1 MSLRLIRRLTH
12 LKPSIN
18 SKLYLQLSSK
28 FAIQKHIVQPL
39 SHFCK
44 FEYCKPSVLKSCI
57 IAEFPRRLNHQST
70 ADMPEAKP
78 FERLPQTLSPVN
90 YNIRLKPNLKAFTF
104 EGSEDIDIEV
114 VKPLS
119 KITINSVEIEVQEVS
134 YVASGKSDT
143 VKGTVSYNKEDET
156 VTFTFSSE
164 IQPGKGRM
172 SMTFTGILNDKM
184 KGFYRSK
191 YTSPDGEEQYSAVTQ
206 FEATDAR
213 RAFPCWDEPAVKAT
227 FDVTLVVPKDR
238 VALSNMPVKSEQ
250 VYEGDNKWKVVSYE
264 KTPIMSTY
272 LLAFVVGEFDYVEG
286 KDADGVLVRVYT
298 PVGKKEEGKY
308 ALDVAV
314 KTLPF
319 YKDYFKIPY
328 PLPKMDLIAL
338 ADFAAGAMEN
348 WGLVTYRETALL
360 VDPKKSS
367 AKTKQWVALVV
378 GHELAHQW
386 FGNLVTMEWWTHLW
400 LNEGF
405 ASWIEYLCVDFC
417 FPEFDIW
424 TQFVKNDLGRALEL
438 DALNNSH
445 PIEVPVGH
453 PSEVDEIFDAISY
466 SKGASV
472 IRMLHDYIG
481 DADFRVGMNAYLTKF
496 KYSNAFTEDLWEYL
510 GKASGKPVAE
520 VMSSWTKQMGYP
532 VIKVTE
538 KQDGKNRVLSLSQEK
553 FCADGKK
560 QEGEQF
566 KWMVPLSFCTASS
579 PDKPVKKILLDST
592 TAEVT
597 LENVK
602 PGEWVKVNCGTVG
615 VYRVQYSSEM
625 LQSLITGIKDCSI
638 APCDRLGIQSDL
650 FALARAG
657 LVSAV
662 DVLKVAEAYIN
673 ETDYTVWSD
682 LSLSLGTQ
690 GLLIQSTDATDEMK
704 AYNRNLYSKVFQSLG
719 WEAKENEGPLTAMLR
734 DLVLAKLGRNQEQSV
749 VMEAKKKF
757 LDFYNGK
764 PLSADLMDPVYVTVM
779 SNGDEDM
786 FNKMLELYDKADSQ
800 EERNRISRAI
810 GAVKDEALIKRVLDF
825 AMSDKVRSQD
835 TVFVIGGVTGSV
847 KGREMAWQFLKD
859 NWTKL
864 HDRYEGGFL
873 LSRLVKVTT
882 ENFVTEEKAKEI
894 EQFFTDHP
902 APAAERTVKQSLE
915 NIGLNIEWMKRDK
928 DAVSAFLKSRNA

>member
-1 MSLRLIRRLTH
+1 MGVDISTG
-12 LKPSIN
+12 
-18 SKLYLQLSSK
+18 
-28 FAIQKHIVQPL
+28 FVFPL
-39 SHFCK
+39 STQ
-44 FEYCKPSVLKSCI
+44 VLGYW
-57 IAEFPRRLNHQST
+57 T
-70 ADMPEAKP
+70 
-78 FERLPQTLSPVN
+78 N
-90 YNIRLKPNLKAFTF
+90 YVKH
-104 EGSEDIDIEV
+104 V

-156 VTFTFSSE
+156 
-164 IQPGKGRM
+164 
-172 SMTFTGILNDKM
+172 
-184 KGFYRSK
+184 
-191 YTSPDGEEQYSAVTQ
+191 
-206 FEATDAR
+206 ATDAR

-238 VALSNMPVKSEQ
+238 VALSNM
-250 VYEGDNKWKVVSYE
+250 
-264 KTPIMSTY
+264 
-272 LLAFVVGEFDYVEG
+272 
-286 KDADGVLVRVYT
+286 
-298 PVGKKEEGKY
+298 
-308 ALDVAV
+308 VAV

-367 AKTKQWVALVV
+367 AKTKQW
-378 GHELAHQW
+378 
-386 FGNLVTMEWWTHLW
+386 
-400 LNEGF
+400 
-405 ASWIEYLCVDFC
+405 
-417 FPEFDIW
+417 
-424 TQFVKNDLGRALEL
+424 
-438 DALNNSH
+438 
-445 PIEVPVGH
+445 
-453 PSEVDEIFDAISY
+453 
-466 SKGASV
+466 
-472 IRMLHDYIG
+472 
-481 DADFRVGMNAYLTKF
+481 DFRVGMNAYLTKF

-532 VIKVTE
+532 VIKNTKITWGQCSPFSCKTNVPSWIYNNMDSVTE

-764 PLSADLMDPVYVTVM
+764 PLSADLMDPDIVGSEDYIKLMRLMNASKDRIYSDKLVTYITSGSVGEGLDLQGNVSSRKAESMDEDFVKRIDVTVEALA
-779 SNGDEDM
+779 SNYHNLLKTVIKDRSEIDSLIKQNQDLNQRLYKAEDKIEELKTNEE
-786 FNKMLELYDKADSQ
+786 FSNQTIQTLQTITLELQRELHKEKY
-800 EERNRISRAI
+800 
-810 GAVKDEALIKRVLDF
+810 
-825 AMSDKVRSQD
+825 MSK
-835 TVFVIGGVTGSV
+835 
-847 KGREMAWQFLKD
+847 
-859 NWTKL
+859 N
-864 HDRYEGGFL
+864 
-873 LSRLVKVTT
+873 
-882 ENFVTEEKAKEI
+882 
-894 EQFFTDHP
+894 
-902 APAAERTVKQSLE
+902 
-915 NIGLNIEWMKRDK
+915 
-928 DAVSAFLKSRNA
+928 